1 MTTTDAPVSARRRP
15 RFHPLTVSRVD
26 RLTDDAVA
34 VSFDVPEELVDDYQ
48 FRPGQALT
56 LRRVEGERDER
67 RSYSICAP
75 AGAAPR
81 VGVREVP
88 GGFFS
93 SYLVHEVQ
101 PGDEIE
107 VLPPSGTFTA
117 DLDTPADHVFVVAG
131 SGITPALSLAATVLR
146 DGRSTVTV
154 FYGNR
159 RTNTVMFADELADL
173 KDRYGPQL
181 QLVHVLSREPRDA
194 EITSGRLDGDRLRT
208 LVANLVDAEH
218 VDHWWLCGPHG
229 MVVEARALLAELGV
243 PVDRVHQELF
253 YVDEVPPQ
261 PVRGDEEVVAGPSS
275 QVTVVLD
282 GRTTTM
288 ALPRDVPV
296 LDSAQK
302 VRGDLPFACKGGV
315 CGTCRA
321 RVTEGEVEMRRN
333 YALEP
338 QEVAAG
344 YVLTCQALPL
354 SDAVTVDYDA

>member
-1 MTTTDAPVSARRRP
+1 VTVPTRRRP
-15 RFHPLTVSRVD
+15 QFHSLTVARVE

-34 VSFDVPEELVDDYQ
+34 VTFDVPDDLVEDYR
-48 FRPGQALT
+48 FAPGQALT
-56 LRRVEGERDER
+56 LRRVAGDRDER

-75 AGAAPR
+75 MGAAPR

-101 PGDEIE
+101 PGDRID

-117 DLDTPADHVFVVAG
+117 DLSTPADHVFIVAG
-131 SGITPALSLAATVLR
+131 SGITPALSLAASVLR
-146 DGRSTVTV
+146 DGESTVTV

-173 KDRYGPQL
+173 KDRYGPRL

-194 EITSGRLDGDRLRT
+194 EITSGRLDARRLRA
-208 LVANLVDAEH
+208 LLDNLVDAEH

-229 MVVEARALLAELGV
+229 LVTDARALLTELGV
-243 PVDRVHQELF
+243 PREKVHQELF
-253 YVDEVPPQ
+253 YVDDVPPQ
-261 PVRGDEEVVAGPSS
+261 PVRGDEQVLTGPSS

-282 GRTTTM
+282 GRTTTL

-321 RVTEGEVEMRRN
+321 RVTDGEVAMQRN

-338 QEVAAG
+338 QEVEAG
-344 YVLTCQALPL
+344 YVLTCQSLPL
-354 SDAVTVDYDA
+354 TDAVTVDYDA

>member
-1 MTTTDAPVSARRRP
+1 MTSAPPRRRP
-15 RFHPLTVSRVD
+15 QFHHLEVAKVE

-34 VSFDVPEELVDDYQ
+34 VTFDVPDELADDYA

-56 LRRVEGERDER
+56 LRRVEDGRDER

-75 AGAAPR
+75 MGALPR

-93 SYLVHEVQ
+93 SWLVHDVR
-101 PGDEIE
+101 PGDAIE

-117 DLDTPADHVFVVAG
+117 DLSVPGDHVFVVAG
-131 SGITPALSLAATVLR
+131 SGITPALSLASTVLR
-146 DGRSTVTV
+146 DGESTVTV

-173 KDRYGPQL
+173 KDRYGPRL

-194 EITSGRLDGDRLRT
+194 ELTSGRLDGARLRT
-208 LVANLVDAEH
+208 LIDNLVDAPN

-229 MVVEARALLAELGV
+229 MVQDARQVLGELGV
-243 PVDRVHQELF
+243 PAERLHQELF
-253 YVDEVPPQ
+253 YVDDVPPE
-261 PVRGDEEVVAGPSS
+261 PVRGDEETVEGPSS
-275 QVTVVLD
+275 EVTVVLD
-282 GRTTTM
+282 GRTTPLT
-288 ALPRDVPV
+288 LPRSVPI
-296 LDSAQK
+296 LDSAQQ
-302 VRGDLPFACKGGV
+302 VRADLPFACKGGV

-321 RVTEGEVEMRRN
+321 RLTEGEVTMRRN

-338 QEVAAG
+338 AEVDAG
-344 YVLTCQALPL
+344 YVLTCQSLPV
-354 SDAVTVDYDA
+354 SERVTVDFDA

>member
-1 MTTTDAPVSARRRP
+1 
-15 RFHPLTVSRVD
+15 
-26 RLTDDAVA
+26 
-34 VSFDVPEELVDDYQ
+34 
-48 FRPGQALT
+48 
-56 LRRVEGERDER
+56 
-67 RSYSICAP
+67 
-75 AGAAPR
+75 
-81 VGVREVP
+81 
-88 GGFFS
+88 
-93 SYLVHEVQ
+93 
-101 PGDEIE
+101 
-107 VLPPSGTFTA
+107 
-117 DLDTPADHVFVVAG
+117 
-131 SGITPALSLAATVLR
+131 
-146 DGRSTVTV
+146 
-154 FYGNR
+154 
-159 RTNTVMFADELADL
+159 
-173 KDRYGPQL
+173 
-181 QLVHVLSREPRDA
+181 
-194 EITSGRLDGDRLRT
+194 
-208 LVANLVDAEH
+208 
-218 VDHWWLCGPHG
+218 
-229 MVVEARALLAELGV
+229 
-243 PVDRVHQELF
+243 VHQELF